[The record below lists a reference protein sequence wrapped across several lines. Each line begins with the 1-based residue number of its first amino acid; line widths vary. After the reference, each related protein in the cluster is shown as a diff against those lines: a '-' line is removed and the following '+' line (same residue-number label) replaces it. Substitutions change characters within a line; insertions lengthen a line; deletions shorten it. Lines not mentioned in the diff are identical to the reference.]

1 MIKGNFVF
9 SALIL
14 VLVLFSCKKDEFDKY
29 ERPDWLAG
37 KVYSQIQ
44 TNDSLKTFAKCLQ
57 LTGYDSI
64 INISGSYTIFA
75 PTDEAFQLYFSN
87 NTKNYKSVEDIP
99 LAQLTDLV

>member
-1 MIKGNFVF
+1 MIKGNFVL

-44 TNDSLKTFAKCLQ
+44 VNDSLKTFAKCLQ

-64 INISGSYTIFA
+64 INISGSYTVFA
-75 PTDEAFQLYFSN
+75 PTDEAFQTYFNSN
-87 NTKNYKSVEDIP
+87 PKNYK
-99 LAQLTDLV
+99 